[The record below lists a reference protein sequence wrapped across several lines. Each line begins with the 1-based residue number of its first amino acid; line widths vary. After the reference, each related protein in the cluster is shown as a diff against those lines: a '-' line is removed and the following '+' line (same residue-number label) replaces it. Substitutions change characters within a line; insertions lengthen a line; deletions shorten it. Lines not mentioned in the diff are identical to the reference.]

1 MFLAVKKFWK
11 VIFGSCSN
19 CKLVDVKNRSHDSPG
34 AWERFILDSQT
45 KGEVYYQHIMGNHL
59 NLACLV
65 SGLLFPCSKDRN
77 EAIKAW
83 PIHLPRDPLT
93 HAHTLIIIPFI
104 IQQSIH
110 LPLAKTSILKKESE
124 VQIHWRKRSA
134 KQQGGSNLETRVY
147 SFLSFC
153 SFLSLCLLR
162 FYFNHVC

>member
-65 SGLLFPCSKDRN
+65 SGLLFPCSKGRN

-83 PIHLPRDPLT
+83 PIHLPIYPLN
-93 HAHTLIIIPFI
+93 HAHTFMIIQFI

-110 LPLAKTSILKKESE
+110 LPLAKTSILKKESKSTIEGEE
-124 VQIHWRKRSA
+124 VRSNKKAATWRL
-134 KQQGGSNLETRVY
+134 GFTLF
-147 SFLSFC
+147 FLFC

>member
-1 MFLAVKKFWK
+1 MFLTVKKFWK

-45 KGEVYYQHIMGNHL
+45 TTSMSLGQKGGYKSM
-59 NLACLV
+59 
-65 SGLLFPCSKDRN
+65 SKPWDN
-77 EAIKAW
+77 SSISNSSIPHSE
-83 PIHLPRDPLT
+83 IH
-93 HAHTLIIIPFI
+93 H
-104 IQQSIH
+104 
-110 LPLAKTSILKKESE
+110 PLAKTSILKKESK
-124 VQIHWRKRSA
+124 VQIHRRRRSA
-134 KQQGGSNLETRVY
+134 KQQEGSNLETRVY